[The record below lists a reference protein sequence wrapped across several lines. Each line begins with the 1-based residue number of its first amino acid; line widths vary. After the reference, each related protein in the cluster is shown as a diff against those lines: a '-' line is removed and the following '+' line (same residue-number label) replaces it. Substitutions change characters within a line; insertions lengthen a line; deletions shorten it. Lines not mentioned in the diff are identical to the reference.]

1 MNPLASEA
9 AFYAGLPTKR
19 IAAGVLIT
27 DELDRVLLLQPSYQS
42 AWEIPGGTVEAGESP
57 RSAARREVAEELGLD
72 IGLGRLL
79 VVDWV
84 PEAPPKTEG
93 LMFIYDGG
101 VLDEGRTPIRLQG
114 SELNAYGF
122 VDLEGAMG
130 LASER
135 AERRFK
141 AALAARLMGRVLEL
155 EDGWRQSLQPAG
167 EGHPIRE

>member
-1 MNPLASEA
+1 MRPIADES
-9 AFYAGLPTKR
+9 AFYAGLPAKR

-27 DELDRVLLLQPSYQS
+27 DVADRVLLVQPSYQPT
-42 AWEIPGGTVEAGESP
+42 WEIPGGLVHADESP
-57 RSAARREVAEELGLD
+57 RSAARRAVSEELGLD

-84 PEAPPKTEG
+84 PEEPPKTEA
-93 LMFIYDGG
+93 LVFIYDAG
-101 VLDEGRTPIRLQG
+101 VLTEERTAIRLQRAD
-114 SELNAYGF
+114 LNAYGF

-141 AALAARLMGRVLEL
+141 AALYARRLGRVLEL
-155 EDGWRQSLQPAG
+155 EDGWRQALEPGAVG
-167 EGHPIRE
+167 AR

>member
-1 MNPLASEA
+1 
-9 AFYAGLPTKR
+9 
-19 IAAGVLIT
+19 
-27 DELDRVLLLQPSYQS
+27 
-42 AWEIPGGTVEAGESP
+42 
-57 RSAARREVAEELGLD
+57 
-72 IGLGRLL
+72 
-79 VVDWV
+79 
-84 PEAPPKTEG
+84 
-93 LMFIYDGG
+93 

-141 AALAARLMGRVLEL
+141 AALAARRMGRVLEL